1 MLSALYVTSL
11 LIPTTTLTGKY
22 YASPILKW
30 ENLDIKRI
38 SNHAQSHTTSMTI
51 LVSYRKLN
59 ITKIPSPEWKQ
70 K

>member
-22 YASPILKW
+22 YASPILQW

-51 LVSYRKLN
+51 LVFL
-59 ITKIPSPEWKQ
+59 
-70 K
+70 